1 MKYFKP
7 KPFLLIASLVVFGIS
22 VKTNSI
28 IVKADAAIK
37 VQPSMV
43 ARSTSLNS
51 DKVIKVPQKEVSRTT
66 QTSTAKKKTT
76 LNRGGSGIPLAG
88 PVSSSEGSS
97 VAAYAK
103 KYVGYDYIWGAAGP
117 NAFDCSG
124 FTMYIYSKFGVSM
137 PHSSRSQYTFGSA
150 VGREGLSPGDILF
163 FNTLGPISH
172 VGIYIGGGSFVH
184 AANSRTGVVI
194 SSMSEG
200 YYAKRF
206 VGARRIFR

>member
-7 KPFLLIASLVVFGIS
+7 NPFLLIASLVVFGIF
-22 VKTNSI
+22 VKANST

-43 ARSTSLNS
+43 ERSTSLNS
-51 DKVIKVPQKEVSRTT
+51 DKVIKVPQKVESRNTT
-66 QTSTAKKKTT
+66 TSTVKKKAT
-76 LNRGGSGIPLAG
+76 LNRGGSGITLEG
-88 PVSSSEGSS
+88 PASSAEGSN

-103 KYVGYDYIWGAAGP
+103 KYVGKDYIWGAAGP

-137 PHSSRSQYTFGSA
+137 PHNSRSQYSYGSA
-150 VGREGLSPGDILF
+150 VGKGGLSPGDILF
-163 FNTLGPISH
+163 FNTYSSISH
-172 VGIYIGGGSFVH
+172 VGIYVGGGSFVH

-194 SSMSEG
+194 SSLSEG
-200 YYAKRF
+200 YYSKRF
-206 VGARRIFR
+206 VGARRIFK